1 MIHIHLPFH
10 RQETQMHT
18 RRRAVQAYGDDDKW
32 QLDEQPSEEQ
42 LVAYLDEVVKDT
54 SEKYNLEFPCDFS

>member
-54 SEKYNLEFPCDFS
+54 SEK